1 MGLLV
6 YAPVAQ
12 AHAPSGMKLAYDP
25 NASTLSVTITHAVSD
40 SNTHYVHM
48 VRVNRNEVAVLTEEY
63 TNQPTPGTFSYTYDI
78 AAKEGDIL
86 EATAECNL
94 GGSITVQVS
103 VQGSE
108 GPSTEEGRRP
118 GLWPLHAALMVTALV
133 ASSVGT
139 YSIYMKG
146 HSWWF
151 RVHKVLG
158 TLGALLGAAGLGIG
172 VYMVSQAGRGH
183 IRVPHAYLGLLTVV
197 LVLVSPVL
205 GILFLKSKAAKLKIR
220 RVHVWWGRGS
230 MVLVLITILLGLYLV
245 GVI

>member
-1 MGLLV
+1 
-6 YAPVAQ
+6 
-12 AHAPSGMKLAYDP
+12 MKLAHDP
-25 NASTLSVTITHAVSD
+25 NASTLIVTITHAVSD
-40 SNTHYVHM
+40 SNTHYVRM
-48 VRVNRNEVAVLTEEY
+48 VTVNRNGVAVVTEEY
-63 TNQPTPGTFSYTYDI
+63 TSQPTPDTFSYRYDV

-94 GGSITVQVS
+94 GGSITVQLS

-108 GPSTEEGRRP
+108 EPSTEEGRSP

-133 ASSVGT
+133 VSSIGT

-151 RVHKVLG
+151 KAHKALG
-158 TLGALLGAAGLGIG
+158 TFGALLGAAGLATG

-183 IRVPHAYLGLLTVV
+183 IRVPHAYLGLLTIV

-205 GILFLKSKAAKLKIR
+205 GMLFLRSKAAKPKIR

-230 MVLVLITILLGLYLV
+230 IVLMLVTVLLGLYLV